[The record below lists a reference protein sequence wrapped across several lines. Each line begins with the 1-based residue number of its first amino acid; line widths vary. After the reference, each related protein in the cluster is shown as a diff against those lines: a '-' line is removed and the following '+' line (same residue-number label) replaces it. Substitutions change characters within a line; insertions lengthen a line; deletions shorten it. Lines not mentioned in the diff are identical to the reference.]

1 MARLV
6 EGRAGVTDR
15 VKVSIADYAVASEGL
30 LTTSGL
36 GSCLGVVVADPK
48 NGVSGLV
55 HPMLPSDDADDD
67 SRPPERFVDSGT
79 SQLIEEL
86 LEQGAEKSGLQAK
99 ITGGAA
105 VVDFGGDD
113 ESIGD
118 RNVVT
123 AKETLNSHGIEI
135 VGEEVGGDCGRT
147 VHVEAPTGDVTVKR
161 TDGVETEL

>member
-6 EGRAGVTDR
+6 EGRAGLTDR

-36 GSCLGVVVADPK
+36 GSCLGIVIADPK
-48 NGVSGLV
+48 NGISGLV
-55 HPMLPSDDADDD
+55 HPMLPSQDDEG

-79 SQLIEEL
+79 ALLAEEL
-86 LEQGAEKSGLQAK
+86 LAAGADESALRAK

-105 VVDFGGDD
+105 VVDFGTED

-118 RNVVT
+118 RNI
-123 AKETLNSHGIEI
+123 ARARETLASQGIEI

-147 VHVEAPTGDVTVKR
+147 VHVEAETGAVTVKR